1 MNPIIEKCML
11 TDEQRYIILQ
21 GIKEGK
27 QKYEE
32 LTALLPD
39 TITKK
44 HTPFLQSDLVN
55 TYIAKQ
61 IMENPHTQM
70 KVYTQRAGSHPYIVV
85 QDTTRNIFVLVSK
98 LSKTKYMPNPSDYRG
113 DFSLS
118 NVERL
123 LEMGASIEEIYGEKI
138 PYQEFLPLGI
148 ENQPFGIIICYDGKS
163 DTVFEGALRPDQ
175 EDWIYKEN
183 ITEYL
188 NINTK
193 TIVPLDNYQLSD
205 IQTSLKKSTE
215 DDIVLKLKEKTTS

>member
-1 MNPIIEKCML
+1 ML
-11 TDEQRYIILQ
+11 NDEQRYIILR

-32 LTALLPD
+32 LTNLLPY

-44 HTPFLQSDLVN
+44 HAPFFQSDLVN
-55 TYIAKQ
+55 TYVAKQ
-61 IMENPHTQM
+61 IKENPHTQM
-70 KVYTQRAGSHPYIVV
+70 KVYTQKSGSHPYIVV
-85 QDTTRNIFVLVSK
+85 QDTIRNIYVLISK
-98 LSKTKYMPNPSDYRG
+98 FPKNKYIPNPSDYRG

-123 LEMGASIEEIYGEKI
+123 LEMGASIEEIYGKKI

-183 ITEYL
+183 ISEYL
-188 NINTK
+188 NINTE
-193 TIVPLDNYQLSD
+193 TIVPLNNYHLSD
-205 IQTSLKKSTE
+205 IQTSLKELTE